1 MDLPPHITASPFPCL
16 EETWN
21 LIFCMKCGISFWQ
34 KWYGA
39 DRQGSV
45 DDIRSS
51 YNHLCTPNEG
61 FETLKQ
67 QWMSLLAAQY
77 SIYCA
82 ERWLK
87 IWYFAWTSRAVFT
100 SKWAGLEH
108 EGCVDAAISPSN
120 LAYHSKEGYDI
131 LNQQLMSLLAAH
143 HHISPAERIPE
154 IWYFAWKMRVVIGRK
169 DTVWTISGL
178 LNGAIR
184 FSSYHPYIL

>member
-1 MDLPPHITASPFPCL
+1 MEWTIRVLYILAEAPLIYLMNPGKAMITQAAMDLSPHSTASPFPCL

-34 KWYGA
+34 KWYGS

-67 QWMSLLAAQY
+67 QWTSLLAAQY

-100 SKWAGLEH
+100 SKWDGFEH
-108 EGCVDAAISPSN
+108 EGCVDAAKSSSN
-120 LAYHSKEGYDI
+120 LAYH
-131 LNQQLMSLLAAH
+131 
-143 HHISPAERIPE
+143 
-154 IWYFAWKMRVVIGRK
+154 
-169 DTVWTISGL
+169 
-178 LNGAIR
+178 
-184 FSSYHPYIL
+184 